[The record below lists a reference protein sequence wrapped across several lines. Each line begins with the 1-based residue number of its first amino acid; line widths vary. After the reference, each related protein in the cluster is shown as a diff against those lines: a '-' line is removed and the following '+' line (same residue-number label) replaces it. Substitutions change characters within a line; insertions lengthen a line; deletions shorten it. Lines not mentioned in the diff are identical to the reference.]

1 MPMASWKL
9 VFLVLTVLLAGVC
22 ALQDSDER
30 YLQLMEKVLTGL
42 IYGDKSIDPWSRQ
55 LEFDISRREQGHDW
69 PAYAHTMIGLK
80 RMRNLRQLM
89 EWTLRHNVSGDYI
102 ETGVWRGGAT
112 IFMRSVLKAHDVL
125 SRRVFVADSFAGL
138 PKPDPKY
145 AADAGDTHHQ
155 HVELVVSLEEVMDN
169 FRKYDLLDSQVIFL
183 KGWFTETLPT
193 APIDRLAILRLDGD
207 MYESTIVALEALYDK
222 VSRNGFIIVDD
233 YGAVSGCRQAIGD
246 FRAHR
251 GILTPL
257 ITIDK
262 LGVYWQKEEDST
274 TPASPQP
281 ASSAKL

>member
-1 MPMASWKL
+1 MTSWKL
-9 VFLVLTVLLAGVC
+9 VFVVLIVILAGAC

-30 YLQLMEKVLTGL
+30 YLQLMEKVLTGI
-42 IYGDKSIDPWSRQ
+42 IYDDRGIDPWSRQ
-55 LEFDISRREQGHDW
+55 QEFDISRRAEGVDW
-69 PAYAHTMIGLK
+69 PAFAHTMIGLK
-80 RMRNLRQLM
+80 RLRNLRQLM

-112 IFMRSVLKAHDVL
+112 IFMRAVLKAHDVL

-138 PKPDPKY
+138 PKPNPKY
-145 AADAGDTHHQ
+145 AADVGDTHHEYEQ
-155 HVELVVSLEEVMDN
+155 LAISLDAVMSN

-183 KGWFTETLPT
+183 KGWFSETLPS
-193 APIDRLAILRLDGD
+193 APVDRLAILRLDGD
-207 MYESTIVALEALYDK
+207 MYESTIVALETLYDK

-257 ITIDK
+257 ISIDK
-262 LGVYWQKEEDST
+262 LGVYWQKEEDSAT
-274 TPASPQP
+274 LASPSQR
-281 ASSAKL
+281 